1 MFEFIVTPK
10 FIKSLKNLDLTVQQY
25 IKEKL
30 AFFSVHENPL
40 IFAKKLKG
48 YKDLF
53 RFRSGDFRIIF
64 RLSKTKIYLLLA
76 KHRKNIYE
84 GL

>member
-10 FIKSLKNLDLTVQQY
+10 FIESLKDLDLTVQQH
-25 IKEKL
+25 IKQRLK
-30 AFFSVHENPL
+30 FFSAHENPL
-40 IFAKKLKG
+40 IFAKKLRG

-53 RFRSGDFRIIF
+53 RFRAGDFRIIF
-64 RLSKTKIYLLLA
+64 RLSKTKFFLLLA
-76 KHRKNIYE
+76 KHRKDIYE

>member
-1 MFEFIVTPK
+1 MFEFIVTLK
-10 FIKSLKNLDLTVQQY
+10 FVKSLESLDLTVQQH

-30 AFFSVHENPL
+30 EFFSVHENPL
-40 IFAKKLKG
+40 VFAKKLKG

-53 RFRSGDFRIIF
+53 RFRTGDFRIIF
-64 RLSKTKIYLLLA
+64 RLSKTKIFLLLA